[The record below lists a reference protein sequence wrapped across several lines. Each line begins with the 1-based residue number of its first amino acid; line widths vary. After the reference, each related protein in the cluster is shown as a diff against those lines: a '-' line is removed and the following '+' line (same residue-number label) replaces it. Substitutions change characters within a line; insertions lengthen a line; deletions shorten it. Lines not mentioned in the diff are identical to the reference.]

1 MSNRNKLTHSCAVI
15 SYQQFIFLT
24 LSRSE
29 DLHLARTKSS
39 VSFTMTE
46 NRDLPA
52 ICTLCGRL
60 TAGLTAPTYF
70 QQNRSHQLPALV
82 VLTPAKPSPLT
93 IIVV

>member
-46 NRDLPA
+46 NRDLTA
-52 ICTLCGRL
+52 ICTICSRL
-60 TAGLTAPTYF
+60 TAHSHLFPTKLF
-70 QQNRSHQLPALV
+70 SQLPVLV
-82 VLTPAKPSPLT
+82 VLTQAKPSTLT
-93 IIVV
+93 IIIV

>member
-46 NRDLPA
+46 NRDLTA
-52 ICTLCGRL
+52 ICTICSRL
-60 TAGLTAPTYF
+60 TAHTYL
-70 QQNRSHQLPALV
+70 QQNCSQPPALV
-82 VLTPAKPSPLT
+82 VLTQAKPSTLT
-93 IIVV
+93 IIIV

>member
-1 MSNRNKLTHSCAVI
+1 MSNRNKLTLSCAVI

-46 NRDLPA
+46 NRDLTA
-52 ICTLCGRL
+52 ICTICSRL
-60 TAGLTAPTYF
+60 TAHYF
-70 QQNRSHQLPALV
+70 QQNCSQLPALV
-82 VLTPAKPSPLT
+82 VLTQAKPPLNPAH
-93 IIVV
+93 